1 MKIICDIIFKIK
13 NKYRKSNSLI
23 VILLEGEI
31 YMTSRELDLFVRKY
45 LNGDNDAFDDIYY
58 ETQTSVYL
66 SIKTYIREPQ
76 VIEDLM
82 QDTYVRAINNIS
94 KYKIGTN
101 FKAWISCIARNIA
114 INYYNREK
122 KMEIL
127 EVDNPVFAQESE
139 DSKLDYYLSFLE
151 GIEKD
156 IVIYHIV
163 LNMKFGE
170 IARIIEMPQST
181 VFAKYKSAINKI
193 RKSI

>member
-1 MKIICDIIFKIK
+1 M
-13 NKYRKSNSLI
+13 
-23 VILLEGEI
+23 EGEI
-31 YMTSRELDLFVRKY
+31 YMTSRELDIFVRKY

-139 DSKLDYYLSFLE
+139 DSKLNYYLSFLE

>member
-1 MKIICDIIFKIK
+1 
-13 NKYRKSNSLI
+13 
-23 VILLEGEI
+23 
-31 YMTSRELDLFVRKY
+31 MTSRELDLFVRKY